1 MKDLDEDTKHVR
13 LSPQVYSPVVNFI
26 TFLFVY
32 FTRLF
37 LYLWSLL

>member
-13 LSPQVYSPVVNFI
+13 LSPQVYGTYAPVVKFI
-26 TFLFVY
+26 FLLFI

-37 LYLWSLL
+37 LYL